1 VLPIHMIRKEGHI
14 WVLPIHMIRMCS
26 GKCIQCT
33 ISSEH
38 KISASKQTVCMYE
51 WMHTHATHTQREHM
65 GAAKKYTQMCSL
77 NKSRLFDHALRT
89 VVVARLYPVDGTTT
103 VQYRSSPTC
112 ADGQHMS

>member
-1 VLPIHMIRKEGHI
+1 
-14 WVLPIHMIRMCS
+14 
-26 GKCIQCT
+26 
-33 ISSEH
+33 
-38 KISASKQTVCMYE
+38 
-51 WMHTHATHTQREHM
+51 M